1 MVEGL
6 LCDYVTQVAAARDHT
21 VVLTEEGNVYTFGLN
36 RFHQLG
42 LNPPPASSLVPKH
55 VRTQGCVAVGGVG
68 GFLKVNLGSGDTSDL
83 CTVKLNVKGF
93 FAQSFSLSQI
103 L

>member
-6 LCDYVTQVAAARDHT
+6 LSECVSQVAAARDHT

-42 LNPPPASSLVPKH
+42 LNPPPSASLVPKH
-55 VRTQGCVAVGGVG
+55 VSIVTI
-68 GFLKVNLGSGDTSDL
+68 NI
-83 CTVKLNVKGF
+83 
-93 FAQSFSLSQI
+93 QSCQSNT
-103 L
+103 